1 MKTGALVYTRSMAI
15 SFLGGL
21 SFILALAAGVVR
33 PWRGLFLLWALGVF
47 YGSTGLVP
55 GITPPY
61 IAAVT
66 AAGAGFLAAGEHLAA
81 LYRRHCHQ
89 AAAAA
94 GQLLLGSS
102 SAFLLLG
109 LFLGPLWG
117 LAGGGLLGALGAAC
131 LYRRDRL
138 PVIAY
143 GLIPLLL
150 RGTGLLLMGFLLN
163 GRLLGFF

>member
-15 SFLGGL
+15 SFLGGW

-47 YGSTGLVP
+47 YGSTGLAP
-55 GITPPY
+55 GLTPPY
-61 IAAVT
+61 IAVVT
-66 AAGAGFLAAGEHLAA
+66 AAGAGLLAAGEHLLARC
-81 LYRRHCHQ
+81 RRHGRRTITG
-89 AAAAA
+89 

-117 LAGGGLLGALGAAC
+117 LVGGGGLGVLGAAC
-131 LYRRDRL
+131 FYRRDRL
-138 PVIAY
+138 SGIVF

-150 RGTGLLLMGFLLN
+150 RCTGLLLMGFLLN
-163 GRLLGFF
+163 GRLLGLF

>member
-21 SFILALAAGVVR
+21 SFSLALAAGVVR

-47 YGSTGLVP
+47 YGSTGLAP
-55 GITPPY
+55 GLTPPY
-61 IAAVT
+61 IAVVT
-66 AAGAGFLAAGEHLAA
+66 AAGAGFLAAGEHLLARC
-81 LYRRHCHQ
+81 RRHGRRTITG
-89 AAAAA
+89 
-94 GQLLLGSS
+94 GQLLLGGS

-117 LAGGGLLGALGAAC
+117 LVGGGGLGVLGAAC
-131 LYRRDRL
+131 FYRRDRL
-138 PVIAY
+138 PGIVF

-150 RGTGLLLMGFLLN
+150 RCTGLLLMGLLLN
-163 GRLLGFF
+163 GRLLGLF